1 MQNVRQIAQNAD
13 HTMQSD
19 VRTMQNVGRA
29 TCIVGHNTLNFCQGP
44 KGGLDNYHLFFYYFF
59 NPSLM
64 KANQSYSSQPN

>member
-13 HTMQSD
+13 HTMQ
-19 VRTMQNVGRA
+19 NVGPT